1 MEKGLVNL
9 VSCMPKDEQCRTY
22 QALGYRNHG
31 IAACWCDEL
40 YLKARWRS
48 QHASDDDAAAHYSRA
63 WQIRCP
69 DGRNQVREG
78 R

>member
-1 MEKGLVNL
+1 
-9 VSCMPKDEQCRTY
+9 MPKDEHCRTY
-22 QALGYRNHG
+22 QAVGNRNHS
-31 IAACWCDEL
+31 IAACWWGEF
-40 YLKARWRS
+40 YLKARRRR
-48 QHASDDDAAAHYSRA
+48 QHAADDDAAAHYSRA